1 MQKASKW
8 KNTTLLLSFFHKRRV
23 HWETRVP
30 PERDSDTHW
39 IVHMPSG
46 AALGAFGD
54 AMVVGCESL
63 ESWIWLA
70 AQVCLFSRQLYFG
83 RECPHHII
91 TDACTIIF
99 LSLSRADDLVPEPHY
114 SVVDFKEV
122 RCTPRAAKKRYHH
135 LGRNSTRGKEE
146 TRGAAR
152 IRLSTK

>member
-1 MQKASKW
+1 
-8 KNTTLLLSFFHKRRV
+8 
-23 HWETRVP
+23 
-30 PERDSDTHW
+30 
-39 IVHMPSG
+39 MPSG

-83 RECPHHII
+83 KECPHHII
-91 TDACTIIF
+91 TTSCTIIF
-99 LSLSRADDLVPEPHY
+99 LSLSRADDLVRGRFQRGEVHTAGSKKAIPPPWAK
-114 SVVDFKEV
+114 FNKGKE
-122 RCTPRAAKKRYHH
+122 
-135 LGRNSTRGKEE
+135 EE